1 MSTNY
6 PGALDSFVNPTATD
20 TLDSATVP
28 HAAQHDNI
36 NDAMSAV
43 QVTLGVNPQGGSAT
57 VVARLTALDSTVAGK
72 AATNQTM
79 YVGTTAVAINRSSA
93 SLALTGVSI
102 DGNAGTVTNGVY
114 TSTTSLPNVTSVN
127 STTIPASSTLITT
140 ATTSLPNVTS
150 VNSTAIPAS
159 STLITPSST
168 NTLTNKSVDG
178 STNTLSNISDSSLNT
193 ISTAGKVSGTAITS
207 GAINTSGD
215 ITSSGTIIG
224 AIMGTSAALMTGSGL
239 SIYDVSNST
248 HANLY
253 YASTG
258 DSNITLPSSTGTLIG
273 TSDVGTVTSTMIKD
287 GTILNADINAS
298 AAIVDTKLA
307 QITTANKVSTSAI
320 TGLLPIANAGT
331 GHTYGAALVGKAVL
345 ITSPTKATNDTTPE
359 AVFRNSAGTIQY
371 FNVEAD
377 TTYAFDGMLQLNTK
391 ASGTVASA
399 RLSLIY
405 YNTSTLT
412 TLTEQSARL
421 IFNANQTS
429 STYVSVGGVNA
440 ANTNADGSITSTAAL
455 TYHINFRGFIRTNA
469 TTAGRINIGATQSF
483 AGTSAAPDF
492 ILGSFMNVYKVG
504 TGATNTFGNWS

>member
-1 MSTNY
+1 
-6 PGALDSFVNPTATD
+6 
-20 TLDSATVP
+20 
-28 HAAQHDNI
+28 
-36 NDAMSAV
+36 
-43 QVTLGVNPQGGSAT
+43 
-57 VVARLTALDSTVAGK
+57 
-72 AATNQTM
+72 
-79 YVGTTAVAINRSSA
+79 
-93 SLALTGVSI
+93 
-102 DGNAGTVTNGVY
+102 
-114 TSTTSLPNVTSVN
+114 
-127 STTIPASSTLITT
+127 
-140 ATTSLPNVTS
+140 
-150 VNSTAIPAS
+150 
-159 STLITPSST
+159 
-168 NTLTNKSVDG
+168 
-178 STNTLSNISDSSLNT
+178 
-193 ISTAGKVSGTAITS
+193 
-207 GAINTSGD
+207 
-215 ITSSGTIIG
+215 
-224 AIMGTSAALMTGSGL
+224 
-239 SIYDVSNST
+239 
-248 HANLY
+248 
-253 YASTG
+253 
-258 DSNITLPSSTGTLIG
+258 LPSSTGTLIG

-469 TTAGRINIGATQSF
+469 TTAGRINIGATQSV
-483 AGTSAAPDF
+483 AGSSAAPDF